1 MGESLRSPL
10 TCVCPFAPHA
20 EVLSSF
26 LSHGPPS
33 LTSAW
38 EAAPAGSMAIVPSS
52 SRGPLGWGRG
62 KRALKGLFL
71 VCPGVPIPIYMPR
84 VGAWRRWSLSYCRTL
99 RAWLPATAIWSPPQC
114 FSLFSGPEPG
124 ATPKCRLVFPR
135 APGAAPSLPFLVH
148 LLPQPLLILASA
160 GVEQALCAHHCSP
173 NPSCR
178 LITTFVENVLHQCHA
193 CVLSFN
199 ALGMK
204 SGGWGWGGRGLLCA
218 CEDWV
223 LGPVLWSVFEPPC
236 YASLK
241 RSLGLY
247 PALLAQSRMRSWWR
261 GRAEN

>member
-1 MGESLRSPL
+1 MVVRPGATPAQRVVRACVLRHVPPELSSQTEVTDMGESLRSPP

-38 EAAPAGSMAIVPSS
+38 EAAPAGSMATAPSS

-84 VGAWRRWSLSYCRTL
+84 AGAWRRWPLSYCRTL
-99 RAWLPATAIWSPPQC
+99 RAWLPATASWSPLQR

-135 APGAAPSLPFLVH
+135 ALGAAPYLPFLVH
-148 LLPQPLLILASA
+148 LLPQPLLIL
-160 GVEQALCAHHCSP
+160 P
-173 NPSCR
+173 
-178 LITTFVENVLHQCHA
+178 
-193 CVLSFN
+193 
-199 ALGMK
+199 
-204 SGGWGWGGRGLLCA
+204 
-218 CEDWV
+218 V
-223 LGPVLWSVFEPPC
+223 LGWSRLCVPTTVPRIPP
-236 YASLK
+236 AGSL
-241 RSLGLY
+241 
-247 PALLAQSRMRSWWR
+247 PLL
-261 GRAEN
+261 